1 MNKVTTLWIAT
12 ALLATPLSGLA
23 QAPEKMEAAVAK
35 VEADLDG
42 ATVGKWTMDLD
53 AAKKLAAEKKLPI
66 LLDFSGSDWCGW
78 CKVMEENVFTKPE
91 WTAYATDNLVM
102 VLLDFPNDKSRV
114 PEKYAARNTAL
125 QTEYGVQG
133 FPTFVVIDDD
143 GETELGR
150 LGSGRDKTPAS
161 FQGELEKLFRNRP
174 AALAKYAESLS
185 PEARANFDALNAKM
199 AKQKAASVAVKAE
212 VADAKQRAADLAESI
227 SKSVEE
233 LQDFR
238 VNQLSE
244 DQQKEYKEL
253 KAAFESKEKELE
265 DWLATQPDR
274 SEENMA
280 KFQAMQ
286 GEMQALGSKL
296 EAY

>member
-12 ALLATPLSGLA
+12 ALLATTAIGWA
-23 QAPEKMEAAVAK
+23 EK
-35 VEADLDG
+35 VEADIDG
-42 ATVGKWTMDLD
+42 ATVGKWTMDMD
-53 AAKKLAAEKKLPI
+53 AAKKLAADKKLPI

-78 CKVMEENVFTKPE
+78 CKVMEENVFTLPA
-91 WTAYATDNLVM
+91 WSAYATNNLVM
-102 VLLDFPNDKSRV
+102 VLLDFPNDKSLV
-114 PEKYAARNTAL
+114 PEKYVARNKAL
-125 QTEYGVQG
+125 QSKYGVQG
-133 FPTFVVIDDD
+133 FPTFIVLDDD
-143 GETELGR
+143 GETLLGQ

-185 PEARANFDALNAKM
+185 PEARAKFEALTSKM
-199 AKQKAASVAVKAE
+199 TEQKAASKAVNAE
-212 VADAKQRAADLAESI
+212 VADATQRAEELTVSI
-227 SKSVEE
+227 ATLEEE

-238 VNQLSE
+238 VSQLSE

-286 GEMQALGSKL
+286 SEMQALGSKL